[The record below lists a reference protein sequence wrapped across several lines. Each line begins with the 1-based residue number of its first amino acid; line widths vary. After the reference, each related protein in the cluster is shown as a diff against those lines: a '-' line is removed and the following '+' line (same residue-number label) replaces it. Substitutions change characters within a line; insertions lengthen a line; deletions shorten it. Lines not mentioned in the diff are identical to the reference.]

1 METCNRHD
9 YPLGSAAARGQRISL
24 RGVLVL
30 ELSDG
35 LVGRSNWDGVMFQ
48 RQLNNSSMEDTK

>member
-1 METCNRHD
+1 MTTRWVLLLHAVNGYRC
-9 YPLGSAAARGQRISL
+9 AAF
-24 RGVLVL
+24 LVL